1 VTISQ
6 SISNLLVALNSCRE
20 ISRQTICKLGSS
32 VEHWVGDRKALLRCC
47 HRLAISSAETLTIT
61 NWLVGAD
68 LMARDQ
74 RRRVRD
80 KGARIIT
87 RFDTSYP
94 GALLDLELPP
104 PVLYCR
110 GSIPIHPAIAIVGS
124 RKASRPNLETAQ
136 MFGRELASLGITVVS
151 GFARGIDQAAHRGAL
166 AALRGTT
173 VAILG
178 CGIDVGYPSRS
189 HLLADEIAKAGA
201 VISEFPLGTAPLKP
215 NFPIRNRLIASMS
228 IGTLVV
234 QATVRSGSLITA
246 RLAMNLGRDVYGIPG
261 PIFEPRSVGPNTLI
275 RDGALLVQHPRD
287 IIESLPIAAQDRLI
301 QTERATAPSDIE
313 ESDNHL
319 LSKIPRGQL
328 ISVEKLAAETG
339 LAADLILRELLQ
351 LELKGL
357 VRRCPG
363 PTYCRSL

>member
-6 SISNLLVALNSCRE
+6 SISNLLVALNCCRV

-32 VEHWVGDRKALLRCC
+32 VEHWVGDRKTLLGCC
-47 HRLAISSAETLTIT
+47 HRLAVSATETLTVA
-61 NWLVGAD
+61 NWLIGAD
-68 LMARDQ
+68 LVARDQ

-80 KGARIIT
+80 KGARLIT
-87 RFDTSYP
+87 RLDSAYP
-94 GALLDLELPP
+94 SALLDLELPP

-110 GSIPIHPAIAIVGS
+110 GSIPTRPAIAIVGS
-124 RKASRPNLETAQ
+124 RRASRPNLETAR

-166 AALRGTT
+166 AAHRGTT

-178 CGIDVGYPSRS
+178 CGIDVDYPSRS
-189 HLLADEIAKAGA
+189 HLLADEIAQAGA

-246 RLAMNLGRDVYGIPG
+246 RLAMELGRDVYGIPG
-261 PIFEPRSVGPNTLI
+261 PIFEPTSAGPNSLI

-287 IIESLPIAAQDRLI
+287 IIESLPIAAQDRLT
-301 QTERATAPSDIE
+301 QTEQAPAPSDIE
-313 ESDNHL
+313 ESDNRL

-328 ISVEKLAAETG
+328 ISVERLAVETG
-339 LAADLILRELLQ
+339 LATDQILRELLE
-351 LELKGL
+351 LELEGL